1 MLLIS
6 PSPGKLHQMHLLGNG
21 AQRELLTSRLLKRRL
36 NYRASP
42 DLMIC
47 CYYLRN
53 NAVFYDNVWQLGGNK
68 SAKWKHQQWRTVWRW
83 VSVTSYLFQR
93 IFFNTKKV

>member
-6 PSPGKLHQMHLLGNG
+6 PSRGKLHQMHLLGNG

-36 NYRASP
+36 NYRAFRPP

-47 CYYLRN
+47 YYCLRN
-53 NAVFYDNVWQLGGNK
+53 NAVIFDIVCVSWERNK
-68 SAKWKHQQWRTVWRW
+68 RAEWKRQQWRTVWKR
-83 VSVTSYLFQR
+83 VSVMFYLFQR
-93 IFFNTKKV
+93 QF